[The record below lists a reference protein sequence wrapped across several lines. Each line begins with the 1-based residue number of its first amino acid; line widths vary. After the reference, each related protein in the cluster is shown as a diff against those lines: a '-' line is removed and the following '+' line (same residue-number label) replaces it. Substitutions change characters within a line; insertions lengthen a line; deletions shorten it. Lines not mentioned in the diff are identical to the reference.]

1 MNPTTPLKGEPF
13 HLHLVS
19 DATGETLA
27 ALARAAAVQFED
39 RRPIEHLYA
48 LVRTGR
54 QLDRALAEIKANP
67 GIVMFTM
74 VSEDLRATLE
84 QRCQELGTPCVAVLD
99 PVLGALENFL
109 GMEQTHRPARQH
121 QMDEAYF
128 DRIEALNFT
137 MAHDDGQNT
146 ETLGQADIVL
156 VGVSRTSKTPT
167 CIYLANRGVKAGN
180 VPLVPGVPLPPSLTE
195 NKHPPLVIGLTVSP
209 ERLVRVRRNRLI
221 SLNENAETDYTD
233 PDMVKR
239 EVVEA
244 RRLFTRHQWP
254 VIDASRRSI
263 EETAA
268 AILNL
273 YQQRK
278 EGA

>member
-1 MNPTTPLKGEPF
+1 M
-13 HLHLVS
+13 
-19 DATGETLA
+19 
-27 ALARAAAVQFED
+27 ARAAAVQFED
-39 RRPIEHLYA
+39 RQAIEHLYA

-54 QLDRALAEIKANP
+54 QLDRAMAEIEANP

-74 VSEDLRATLE
+74 VSEDLRIRLE
-84 QRCQELGTPCVAVLD
+84 ERCAALGTPCVAVLD
-99 PVLGALENFL
+99 PVLGALEQFL
-109 GMEQTHRPARQH
+109 GAVQTHRPARQH

-146 ETLGQADIVL
+146 STLTHADVVL

-180 VPLVPGVPLPPSLTE
+180 VPLVPGVPLPDSLTSA
-195 NKHPPLVIGLTVSP
+195 KAPFVVGLTVAP
-209 ERLVRVRRNRLI
+209 ERLVRVRRNRLL
-221 SLNENAETDYTD
+221 SLHESAETDYTD

-244 RRLFTRHQWP
+244 RRLFTRAGWP
-254 VIDASRRSI
+254 VIDVSRRSI
-263 EETAA
+263 EETSAA
-268 AILNL
+268 VLNL
-273 YQQRK
+273 LADRRS
-278 EGA
+278 ES